1 MSNKRITKS
10 SGRSAKSELLETSKP
25 AARKRQ
31 PSVREMQEQMHRLE
45 VEIAA
50 APRLARQKYLETL
63 DVVPAPE
70 SLKKKRPSIGKA
82 QLSYAQKLAK
92 KRARNLQ
99 LAEFAISFTLIAGLV
114 AWIVKWWQ
122 AVH

>member
-10 SGRSAKSELLETSKP
+10 TIRSAKSELLEAANP
-25 AARKRQ
+25 VARKRQ
-31 PSVREMQEQMHRLE
+31 PSVREIQEHMHRLE

-50 APRLARQKYLETL
+50 APRLARQKYLDTL

-70 SLKKKRPSIGKA
+70 VFKRKRPSAAKT